1 LTSFRILHLSDF
13 HWSSKSDPDQ
23 KQIVTGLLK
32 DIPSLIAEKKVDLLV
47 FSGDLVFSGKNSGDF
62 ERAKQL
68 LLDPVRDACSLTDRE
83 IVICPGIPNDISLGS
98 KPSRYNFG
106 HKLHCYQHGKP

>member
-47 FSGDLVFSGKNSGDF
+47 FTPPHVGRDGGYRFDLGWRKQGYFWEWDWTGQITLNRKENFFSTV
-62 ERAKQL
+62 L
-68 LLDPVRDACSLTDRE
+68 WL
-83 IVICPGIPNDISLGS
+83 
-98 KPSRYNFG
+98 
-106 HKLHCYQHGKP
+106 